1 MPEEIKKEKTVE
13 ITRDKFR
20 SAVMEVMSHGK
31 FADAMKESPIMLLVV
46 PLVGSEIEQKLF
58 GVEEE

>member
-1 MPEEIKKEKTVE
+1 MPEETKKEKTVE

-20 SAVMEVMSHGK
+20 SVVMEVMAHGK

-58 GVEEE
+58 GAEEE